1 MCIRVGILFREGEPT
16 KDSGKLNRFLGK
28 YYSIL
33 KNTDNYTYIIISTTN
48 DHTDILWVLD
58 IIFIQKFPEIWEYFK
73 CFSDIKI

>member
-1 MCIRVGILFREGEPT
+1 MRYKKNQVGNFNQGIQKSLLFKPLMCIRVGILFREGEPT

-48 DHTDILWVLD
+48 DHTDIL
-58 IIFIQKFPEIWEYFK
+58 
-73 CFSDIKI
+73 